1 MRDFAG
7 RVKMILL
14 SIINSLF
21 HFPSMTSR
29 VGLNYNSELT
39 SSKNSEKNYSR
50 LLLVTVVCSMNLRS
64 KLNRV
69 CPGQK

>member
-14 SIINSLF
+14 SIINFLF
-21 HFPSMTSR
+21 HFPFMTSR

-39 SSKNSEKNYSR
+39 YSKKSEKNYSR

-64 KLNRV
+64 KINRL